1 MTGVFTMNN
10 VDISSALLRKKKM
23 MILICGIVIFFLTS
37 MAKVLIPAT
46 IFEDL
51 QKTGMDVNRI
61 STLGALFLYAY
72 AASQLLMG
80 CFSDRYGGVRI
91 LLIGGS
97 LFSAGT
103 IIFPLLDNY
112 FLMLPARLI
121 TGFGAGTIFL
131 GVAKLLDDLFSK
143 RFGIALGIVLVFGY
157 LGPTTGT
164 MPMVKL
170 VETIG
175 WRPAMILPGII
186 ALIPLT
192 LIFLLKSGTIV
203 PVTRGQT
210 FEPLMVMLKNKNMWY
225 ASLACA
231 TIYGAYY
238 TLLGQ
243 IGQKTLTDLYAL
255 PAAQAAMWMML
266 LTIIVAV
273 NTFLSNM
280 YLSLAG
286 NRRKVM
292 IIFGVLLSLAG
303 ILLAQYGFSVQGKA
317 VYFIISAI
325 LIAFPAGFFS
335 IFGIIA
341 KELNPPR
348 YVAMSVAYINFMAFL
363 FISSYQNITGW
374 ILKAY
379 PVRPGSLA
387 FPIQAYNAVYL
398 FFLAGAVISL
408 IGAVLMPETKNRVQQ
423 ED

>member
-1 MTGVFTMNN
+1 MNN
-10 VDISSALLRKKKM
+10 ADISPALLRKKKM
-23 MILICGIVIFFLTS
+23 MILACGIVIFFLTS

-97 LFSAGT
+97 MFSAGT

-112 FLMLPARLI
+112 FLMLPARII

-175 WRPAMILPGII
+175 WRPAMLLPGII
-186 ALIPLT
+186 ALIPLI
-192 LIFLLKSGTIV
+192 LIYLLKSGTIV

-210 FEPLMVMLKNKNMWY
+210 FEPLVVMIKNKNMWF
-225 ASLACA
+225 AFAGVLLVDDF
-231 TIYGAYY
+231 I
-238 TLLGQ
+238 LLGQ

-255 PAAQAAMWMML
+255 PAAQAALWMML

>member
-1 MTGVFTMNN
+1 MELAPLQMAH
-10 VDISSALLRKKKM
+10 SRK
-23 MILICGIVIFFLTS
+23 LDC
-37 MAKVLIPAT
+37 
-46 IFEDL
+46 
-51 QKTGMDVNRI
+51 
-61 STLGALFLYAY
+61 
-72 AASQLLMG
+72 
-80 CFSDRYGGVRI
+80 
-91 LLIGGS
+91 S
-97 LFSAGT
+97 LFAAGT
-103 IIFPLLDNY
+103 IMFPLLDNY
-112 FLMLPARLI
+112 FLMLPARVI

-175 WRPAMILPGII
+175 WRTAMILPGVI
-186 ALIPLT
+186 ALIPMT
-192 LIFLLKSGTIV
+192 LIFLLKSGTIL

-210 FEPLMVMLKNKNMWY
+210 FEPLFVMLKNKNMWF

-231 TIYGAYY
+231 TIYGTYY

-255 PAAQAAMWMML
+255 PAAKAALWMMV
-266 LTIIVAV
+266 LTIIVAG
-273 NTFLSNM
+273 NTFFSNM
-280 YLSLAG
+280 YLALAG

-292 IIFGVLLSLAG
+292 IISGVLLSLAG
-303 ILLAQYGFSVQGKA
+303 ILLAQYGFHVNGNA
-317 VYFIISAI
+317 AYFIVSAI

-335 IFGIIA
+335 VFGIIA
-341 KELNPPR
+341 KELNPPK

-379 PVRPGSLA
+379 PIRPGSLA
-387 FPIQAYNAVYL
+387 FPLQAYNAVYL

-408 IGAVLMPETKNRVQQ
+408 IGACLMPETKNSVQQ
-423 ED
+423 EN

>member
-1 MTGVFTMNN
+1 MNN
-10 VDISSALLRKKKM
+10 SEISPAFLRKKKM

-37 MAKVLIPAT
+37 MAKVLVPAT

-51 QKTGMDVNRI
+51 QKTGMDVDRI
-61 STLGALFLYAY
+61 SSLGATFLYAY

-97 LFSAGT
+97 FFAFGT
-103 IIFPLLDNY
+103 ISFPLLNNY
-112 FLMLPARLI
+112 YLMLPVRFI

-131 GVAKLLDDLFSK
+131 GVAKLLDDLFSQ
-143 RFGIALGIVLVFGY
+143 RFGIALGTVLVFGY

-175 WRPAMILPGII
+175 WRPAMILPGLI
-186 ALIPLT
+186 ALVPMI

-210 FEPLMVMLKNKNMWY
+210 FEPLHVMVKNKNMWF

-255 PAAQAAMWMML
+255 PATKAAMWMMI

-273 NTFLSNM
+273 NTFFSNI
-280 YLSLAG
+280 YLAIAG

-292 IIFGVLLSLAG
+292 IVFGVLLSLAG
-303 ILLAQYGFSVQGKA
+303 ILLAQYGFTVKNGA
-317 VYFIISAI
+317 VLFIISAI

-335 IFGIIA
+335 VFGIVA
-341 KELNPPR
+341 KELNPPK

-374 ILKAY
+374 ILKAF
-379 PVRPGSLA
+379 PVKPGTLS
-387 FPIQAYNAVYL
+387 FPIQAYNSVFL

-408 IGAVLMPETKNRVQQ
+408 IGACLMPETKNCAVK

>member
-1 MTGVFTMNN
+1 MTTT
-10 VDISSALLRKKKM
+10 DISAETLRKKKM
-23 MILICGIVIFFLTS
+23 AILICGIVNFFLTS

-61 STLGALFLYAY
+61 STLGAIFLYAY

-97 LFSAGT
+97 LFSLGT
-103 IIFPLLDNY
+103 VVFPLLDNY
-112 FLMLPARLI
+112 FLMLPFRFI

-143 RFGIALGIVLVFGY
+143 RFGIALGTVLVFGY

-170 VETIG
+170 VQTIG
-175 WRPAMILPGII
+175 WKPAMILPGII

-192 LIFLLKSGTIV
+192 TIFILKKGTMAAV
-203 PVTRGQT
+203 VKGQT
-210 FEPLMVMLKNKNMWY
+210 FAPLFVMLKNKYMWY
-225 ASLACA
+225 ASFACA
-231 TIYGAYY
+231 TIYGTYY

-255 PAAQAAMWMML
+255 PAEKAAMWMMI
-266 LTIIVAV
+266 LTLIVAG
-273 NTFLSNM
+273 NTFLSNI
-280 YLSLAG
+280 YLSLLG
-286 NRRKVM
+286 NRRKLM
-292 IIFGVLLSLAG
+292 ILSGVLLSLTG
-303 ILLAQYGFSVQGKA
+303 ILLAQYGFMSKSGA

-335 IFGIIA
+335 IFSIIA
-341 KELNPPR
+341 KELNPPKL
-348 YVAMSVAYINFMAFL
+348 VAMSVAYINFMAFF

-374 ILKAY
+374 ILKSY
-379 PVRPGSLA
+379 PITSGSLA
-387 FPIQAYNAVYL
+387 FPVQAYNAVYI
-398 FFLAGAVISL
+398 FFLSGAVISF
-408 IGAVLMPETKNRVQQ
+408 ISACLMPETKNNAVS
-423 ED
+423 E

>member
-1 MTGVFTMNN
+1 MNN
-10 VDISSALLRKKKM
+10 ADISPALLRKKKM
-23 MILICGIVIFFLTS
+23 MILACGIVIFFLTS

-97 LFSAGT
+97 MFSAGT

-175 WRPAMILPGII
+175 WRPAMLLPGII
-186 ALIPLT
+186 ALIPLI
-192 LIFLLKSGTIV
+192 LIYLLKSGTVV

-225 ASLACA
+225 ASFACA

-255 PAAQAAMWMML
+255 PAAQAALWMML

-408 IGAVLMPETKNRVQQ
+408 IGAVLMPETKNSVQT
-423 ED
+423 EN

>member
-1 MTGVFTMNN
+1 MNKKE
-10 VDISSALLRKKKM
+10 ISPAFLRKKKM
-23 MILICGIVIFFLTS
+23 LILICGIVIFFLTS

-103 IIFPLLDNY
+103 IIFPLLNNY
-112 FLMLPARLI
+112 YCMLPARII

-175 WRPAMILPGII
+175 WRPAMILPGVI
-186 ALIPLT
+186 AMIPLV

-203 PVTRGQT
+203 PVVKGQT
-210 FEPLMVMLKNKNMWY
+210 FEPLKVMLKNKNMWF

-231 TIYGAYY
+231 TIYGTYY

-243 IGQKTLTDLYAL
+243 IGQKTLTDLYSLAPAKAAL
-255 PAAQAAMWMML
+255 WMMV
-266 LTIIVAV
+266 LTILVAG

-286 NRRKVM
+286 NRRKAM

-303 ILLAQYGFSVQGKA
+303 ILLAQYGFYTKGKA
-317 VYFIISAI
+317 AYFIVSAL

-335 IFGIIA
+335 VFGIIA
-341 KELNPPR
+341 KELNPPK

-379 PVRPGSLA
+379 PIPPGSLA
-387 FPIQAYNAVYL
+387 FPLQAYNAVYL
-398 FFLAGAVISL
+398 FFLVGAVVSL
-408 IGAVLMPETKNRVQQ
+408 IGACLMPETKNSVQP

>member
-1 MTGVFTMNN
+1 
-10 VDISSALLRKKKM
+10 

-103 IIFPLLDNY
+103 IIFPLLNNY
-112 FLMLPARLI
+112 YLMLPARTI

-186 ALIPLT
+186 ALIPLL
-192 LIFLLKSGTIV
+192 LIFLQKSGTIA

-210 FEPLMVMLKNKNMWY
+210 FEPLMVMIKNKNMWF

-231 TIYGAYY
+231 TIYGTYY

-255 PAAQAAMWMML
+255 PAARAALWMMV

-280 YLSLAG
+280 YLALAG

-292 IIFGVLLSLAG
+292 IVAGVLFSLAG

-335 IFGIIA
+335 VFGIIA
-341 KELNPPR
+341 KELNPPK

-379 PVRPGSLA
+379 PVLPGSLA

-398 FFLAGAVISL
+398 FFLTGAVVSL
-408 IGAVLMPETKNRVQQ
+408 LGACFMPETKNSVQP
-423 ED
+423 EN